1 MLQSA
6 DLVATDLPI
15 AATATSTSTSLVAT
29 IDRWIFVFMAV
40 LLITVTL
47 TGFIP
52 DSLMKIG
59 MVEAGQRPAFPLVL
73 HLHAV
78 AMGSWLLLLLAQT
91 SLMATG
97 RRAGHR
103 QLGLTAMVLGPAVVV
118 IGFVLAPTMYQQVWN
133 SVHAVPGGPDAG
145 GLAEVAIRGNIALIQ
160 IQVGV
165 VFAIVVTLAVRAR
178 KRDLATHKRLMVLA
192 PIVAMPAAVDRITW
206 LPSTL
211 PVSPWSPE
219 LYILLLAAPIFAWDL
234 YRLGRVQRAYW
245 IWLALVLPTGALVI
259 MLWNTPWWQS
269 GVPRLMGAT

>member
-1 MLQSA
+1 MLQSVNLAA
-6 DLVATDLPI
+6 DDI
-15 AATATSTSTSLVAT
+15 RATANVPSSSLVT
-29 IDRWIFVFMAV
+29 LIDRWIFVFMAV

-47 TGFIP
+47 AGFVP

-59 MVEAGQRPAFPLVL
+59 MVEAGKRPPFPLVM

-103 QLGLTAMVLGPAVVV
+103 QLGLTAMVLAPAVVV
-118 IGFVLAPTMYQQVWN
+118 IGVVLAPTMYQQLWN
-133 SVHAVPGGPDAG
+133 SVHAMPGGPDAN
-145 GLAEVAIRGNIALIQ
+145 GLQQVAIRGNIALIQ
-160 IQVGV
+160 IQIGV

-206 LPSTL
+206 LPATM
-211 PVSPWSPE
+211 PGSPLSPE
-219 LYILLLAAPIFAWDL
+219 LYILLLAAPIFVWDL
-234 YRLGRVQRAYW
+234 YRLGRVQRAYG
-245 IWLALVLPTGALVI
+245 IWLALVLPTGLLVNV
-259 MLWNTPWWQS
+259 LWNTPWWQRT
-269 GVPRLMGAT
+269 VPWLMGAA

>member
-1 MLQSA
+1 MMQSVNLAA
-6 DLVATDLPI
+6 DDI
-15 AATATSTSTSLVAT
+15 RATANVPSSSLVT
-29 IDRWIFVFMAV
+29 LIDRWIFVFMAV

-47 TGFIP
+47 AGFVP

-59 MVEAGQRPAFPLVL
+59 MVEAGKRPPFPLVM

-103 QLGLTAMVLGPAVVV
+103 QLGLTAMVLAPAVVV
-118 IGFVLAPTMYQQVWN
+118 IGVVLAPTMYQQLWN
-133 SVHAVPGGPDAG
+133 SVHAMPGGPDAN
-145 GLAEVAIRGNIALIQ
+145 GLQQVAIRGNIALIQ
-160 IQVGV
+160 IQIGV

-206 LPSTL
+206 LPATM
-211 PVSPWSPE
+211 PGSPLSPE
-219 LYILLLAAPIFAWDL
+219 LYILLLAAPIFVWDL
-234 YRLGRVQRAYW
+234 YRLGRVQRAYG
-245 IWLALVLPTGALVI
+245 IWLALVLPTGLLVNV
-259 MLWNTPWWQS
+259 LWNTPWWQRT
-269 GVPRLMGAT
+269 VPWLMGAA